1 MRFRASLVL
10 LVGMLAGQAPA
21 WAGNVYE
28 VTSTSGA
35 ETVTYEVR
43 FGGGKLQD
51 QFTAFDPAS
60 KTFVYLSWARNGEPP
75 APVMTIWDHRTG
87 ESIPLYAFP
96 NVEHPLPVIPSI
108 EAMKVCP
115 VTGDRDF
122 KAALRII
129 ID

>member
-1 MRFRASLVL
+1 MRSRAAILL
-10 LVGMLAGQAPA
+10 LVGVLAGQAPA

-35 ETVTYEVR
+35 ETVRYEVQ

-60 KTFVYLSWARNGEPP
+60 KTFVYLSWDRNGEPP
-75 APVMTIWDHRTG
+75 APVTTIWDHRTG

-96 NVEHPLPVIPSI
+96 NVAHPLPVIPSI
-108 EAMKVCP
+108 EAMKACP

-122 KAALRII
+122 KATLQII